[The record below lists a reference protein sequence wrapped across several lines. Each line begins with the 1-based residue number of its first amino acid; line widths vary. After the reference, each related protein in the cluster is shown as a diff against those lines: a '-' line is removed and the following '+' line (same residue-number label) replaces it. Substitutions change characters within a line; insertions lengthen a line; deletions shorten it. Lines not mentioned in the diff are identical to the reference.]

1 MKALFYILIVVT
13 IAGCAPGHD
22 STTSKTVAKKTY
34 VPLTEEQKKKFVTPT
49 VYYIP
54 QYDQTTMACSERKS
68 IKSKLGKEIISVCK
82 EIYDDCVMQG
92 TCEITQNGESF
103 LLNVAGKVE
112 GERRFQR
119 LQHSVCVF
127 GKGAVRDREKSFK
140 VMCIDPYFSLA
151 ADLSIYKLGD
161 VIYIPDAV
169 GLQLPG
175 GSQHNGYFIV
185 RDTGGGIKGHGR
197 FDFFSG
203 FDSLKNPSHPFRKLQ
218 FNDRTTHVPFFLVT
232 GSVAQEILDMRNFP
246 LLPVSN

>member
-1 MKALFYILIVVT
+1 
-13 IAGCAPGHD
+13 
-22 STTSKTVAKKTY
+22 
-34 VPLTEEQKKKFVTPT
+34 
-49 VYYIP
+49 
-54 QYDQTTMACSERKS
+54 
-68 IKSKLGKEIISVCK
+68 
-82 EIYDDCVMQG
+82 
-92 TCEITQNGESF
+92 
-103 LLNVAGKVE
+103 
-112 GERRFQR
+112 
-119 LQHSVCVF
+119 
-127 GKGAVRDREKSFK
+127 
-140 VMCIDPYFSLA
+140 MCIDPYFSLA

-232 GSVAQEILDMRNFP
+232 GSVAQEILDMRNF
-246 LLPVSN
+246 LLLLVLNWFLKFKKLDNDIIIKKYEGVESFSFQDFPVPQN